1 MAANNAPLI
10 KEKLEQAVRLLNEYD
25 IDCWI
30 TFTRESAINGDPML
44 AFVAGA
50 DVTWHSAFIVTRR
63 GEKIAIVGKYDR
75 ATIEE
80 LGVYDQVLDFVT
92 GIREPFTETLWRIK
106 PDNVALNFSED
117 SEICD
122 GITYGMY
129 TTMEKLLKESEF
141 KGRIIS
147 AEKLISSLRGRKSD
161 EEKRRM
167 QEAIDITLEIYE
179 MIGTKIR
186 PGISEKELAE
196 IILKDIERRGLETA
210 WEENTCPAVFTG
222 PDTAGA
228 HYHPTDRK
236 VEPGHLVNFDFGV
249 KVEGYCSDLQRTWY
263 VAENAAGMIPAE
275 VGKGF
280 KVLREAIERARK
292 AMRPGVTGIEVDHAA
307 RSYITDNGY
316 EEYPFG
322 LGHQVG
328 QFVHDGTAL
337 LGPAWEK
344 YSGKVDKRLEEGMI
358 FTIEPR
364 LDVAGHGI
372 VTMEEMVVV
381 TEDGADYLSD
391 PQLELYVIT
400 PEDLE

>member
-1 MAANNAPLI
+1 MPQNNSALI
-10 KEKLEQAVRLLNEYD
+10 KEKLDQAVGLLHEYD

-44 AFVAGA
+44 AFLAGA
-50 DVTWHSAFIVTRR
+50 DVTWHSAFIVTRQ
-63 GEKIAIVGKYDR
+63 GEKTAIVGKYDR

-80 LGVYDQVLDFVT
+80 LGAYDQVLDFVT
-92 GIREPFTETLWRIK
+92 GIKQPFTETLWRIK
-106 PDNVALNFSED
+106 PENVALNYSED

-129 TTMEKLLKESEF
+129 TTMQKLLKASEF
-141 KGRIIS
+141 KGKILS
-147 AEKLISSLRGRKSD
+147 AEKLISSLRGRKSQVERD
-161 EEKRRM
+161 RM
-167 QEAIDITLEIYE
+167 QQAIDITLEIYQ
-179 MIGTKIR
+179 MIGGKIR
-186 PGISEKELAE
+186 PGISEKELAR
-196 IILKDIERRGLETA
+196 IILDDVERRGLVTA

-236 VEPGHLVNFDFGV
+236 VEAGHLVNFDFGV

-263 VAENAAGMIPAE
+263 VSADGNVPDS
-275 VGKGF
+275 VQRGF
-280 KVLREAIERARK
+280 EVLREAIERARK
-292 AMRPGVTGIEVDHAA
+292 AIRPGVTGIEVDHAA
-307 RSYITDNGY
+307 RSYITENGY

-344 YSGKVDKRLEEGMI
+344 YASKPHQRLEEGMI

-364 LDVAGHGI
+364 LTVEGHGI
-372 VTMEEMVVV
+372 VTMEEMVVI
-381 TEDGADYLSD
+381 TADGADYMSP
-391 PQLELYVIT
+391 PQEELYVIKA
-400 PEDLE
+400 